1 MPFKYNEQVK
11 VLSEEQEQLYDEQ
24 MYQKYYNK
32 AQRGFLEVEED
43 QNIASIQY
51 IDKYINNLQ
60 YPLSFELLI
69 YNCQNLSFS
78 RVSVSIH
85 NLNIMSCNLQTIA
98 GIQQM
103 KQLTRLRIYNNECF
117 LDISEL
123 IYLVNLKN
131 LCLENNLNFQDI
143 SPLKYLKNITKL
155 CLSRNIISDIQSLQ
169 YLTELTQLNLTE
181 NCIVNIYPLQNLFK
195 LNELELSQNPIVH
208 IHALKN
214 LKQLH
219 TLDLNQTLVIDIS
232 PVEPLERGFS
242 FEDLLQPTQFQFM
255 SSYKFKSIYS
265 AEELIQKLEQSKIQ
279 FKHKIQL
286 FNKRI
291 TKPYKNGHKTHQKF
305 LVKIQNLFALNS
317 DASFDQ

>member
-1 MPFKYNEQVK
+1 MPFKYNEKVK
-11 VLSEEQEQLYDEQ
+11 VLSEEEEQLYDEQ
-24 MYQKYYNK
+24 MYKKYYNK
-32 AQRGFLEVEED
+32 AQRGFLEVAKD
-43 QNIASIQY
+43 QNVASIQF
-51 IDKYINNLQ
+51 IDKYNNNEK
-60 YPLSFELLI
+60 YPLSFELQI
-69 YNCQNLSFS
+69 YNCQNLSFF

-85 NLNIMSCNLQTIA
+85 DLNIMSCNLQTIA

-103 KQLTRLRIYNNECF
+103 KQLTSLRIYNNEYL

-123 IYLVNLKN
+123 SYLVNLQC
-131 LCLENNLNFQDI
+131 LCLEHNLNFQDI
-143 SPLKYLKNITKL
+143 SPLKYLKNITEL
-155 CLSRNIISDIQSLQ
+155 CLSRNSISDIQSLQ

-195 LNELELSQNPIVH
+195 LNELELSQNLIVH

-214 LKQLH
+214 LKKLH
-219 TLDLNQTLVIDIS
+219 TLDLNQTLVIDI
-232 PVEPLERGFS
+232 PPELLERGFS
-242 FEDLLQPTQFQFM
+242 FEDIQKPTQFQFM
-255 SSYKFKSIYS
+255 SSFKFKSIYS

-291 TKPYKNGHKTHQKF
+291 TKPYKNGCKTHQMF
-305 LVKIQNLFALNS
+305 LIKIQNLFALNS